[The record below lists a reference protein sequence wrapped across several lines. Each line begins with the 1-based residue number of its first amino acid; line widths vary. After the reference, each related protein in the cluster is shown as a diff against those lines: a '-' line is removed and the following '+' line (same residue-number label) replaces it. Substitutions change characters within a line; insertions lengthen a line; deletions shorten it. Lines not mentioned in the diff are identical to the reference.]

1 MKTKQDYITILTTSA
16 ETLRTR
22 FGIKSLMLFGSVA
35 RGEQTENSDVDV
47 FVEMPPSIF
56 NEMAAREYL
65 ELVLQAPVDLVR
77 RHNQLRTL
85 FTKRIEND
93 GIRIF

>member
-1 MKTKQDYITILTTSA
+1 MKTQQEYINILTTNA
-16 ETLRTR
+16 ETLRSR

-35 RGEQTENSDVDV
+35 RNEQHEGSDVDV

-56 NEMAAREYL
+56 TEMAAREYL
-65 ELVLQAPVDLVR
+65 ENVLQSPVDLVR
-77 RHNQLRTL
+77 RHDQLRAL
-85 FTKRIEND
+85 FTQRIEND

>member
-1 MKTKQDYITILTTSA
+1 MKTKQEYINILTTNA
-16 ETLRTR
+16 ETLRNR

-35 RGEQTENSDVDV
+35 RGEQHEGSDVDV
-47 FVEMPPSIF
+47 FVEMAPSIF

-65 ELVLQAPVDLVR
+65 ENVLQSPVDLVR
-77 RHNQLRTL
+77 RHNHLRAL
-85 FTKRIEND
+85 FTQRIEND